1 MRAIVISS
9 PDRPVEVL
17 EIPEAVPSLH
27 LEILSQRLDAAGVAF
42 EVLPVSRNTTLD
54 ELTYDVERFVD
65 ADDDEEP
72 KEP

>member
-65 ADDDEEP
+65 ADDDEDP

>member
-1 MRAIVISS
+1 VRAIVISS

-65 ADDDEEP
+65 ADDDEDP